1 MIMSIA
7 AELERI
13 QQAKQDIKA
22 ALISK
27 DCTVP
32 SSTTIDGYP
41 AIVNTIQAFDPYN
54 GHDYVEIGGLKW
66 ATMNVGATAV
76 TDTGLYFQWGDTTG
90 YVAANVGASGTTD
103 AKPFV
108 WADYKFGN
116 GTTSPGTTGQT
127 KYNSTD
133 SKTVLDK
140 CDDAARVN
148 WGGAWR
154 MPTTAEFQALG
165 TAITSAW
172 TNNYNSSGVPG
183 LVLTDK
189 TDSSKKLFFPA
200 AGNCSNG
207 SVHSVGYGNY
217 WSSSLLTSNVSRAY
231 YLNFG
236 SSIIIDWQSYTYR
249 YYGFPVRGVLDA

>member
-7 AELERI
+7 TELTRI

-27 DCTVP
+27 GCTVP

-66 ATMNVGATAV
+66 ATMNIGANSI
-76 TDTGLYFQWGDTTG
+76 TDYGQYFQWGDTTG
-90 YVAANVGASGTTD
+90 YVAANVGASGTTN

-133 SKTVLDK
+133 SKTVLDLS
-140 CDDAARVN
+140 DDAARVN

-154 MPTTAEFQALG
+154 MPTTAELQALG
-165 TAITSAW
+165 NAVNTAW
-172 TNNYNSSGVPG
+172 TANYQDSGVAG
-183 LVLTDK
+183 MIFTDK

-200 AGNCSNG
+200 GGGCFDS
-207 SVHSVGYGNY
+207 SVYYVGLYGYY
-217 WSSSLLTSNVSRAY
+217 WTSSLASDVRVSYSLRFIQNYA
-231 YLNFG
+231 LWDG
-236 SSIIIDWQSYTYR
+236 SGYR
-249 YYGFPVRGVLDA
+249 YNGCSVRPVID